1 MKQCLWKTT
10 AAAGLAALFAGTFAL
25 PSAGAVRP
33 RFSLSFQGDASLERA
48 LPAVAT
54 ADAPGSVVFSL
65 DGSRQPQADRG
76 TKASPARLGMPKK
89 WRRAIVQLGVVA
101 VYSTYRYWRDYHE
114 WVEDWQ
120 FELTFADQ
128 YRRFLTT
135 EAIRFDSNAYI
146 TNWTH
151 VLGGA
156 LYYEMARTNYLT
168 WAESLMT
175 SFVSSAMYE
184 YVSEWREVISVND
197 MFLTTFGGYS
207 LGETFFQVSD
217 YFHHRKS
224 PVLKALGF
232 INPVNEF
239 NQWLDRKNPVSH
251 VYPEPG
257 WASLVLSAGWW
268 RSSETGRGAF
278 SAGRIG
284 LETQLIRIPEYGKPG
299 TFKRVLRDTSMSEL
313 SINAV
318 VRQRLP
324 ADIDLR
330 TGLNQE
336 ADMYARV
343 VGLSWYRQ
351 SIDELGR
358 GTALSIGIGSAV
370 TYVRK
375 RNAVYDA
382 RGVPN
387 HLDPLPETPT
397 DFRDKMTVTHLF
409 GPVVDWTRF
418 GRRLKVR
425 TVADA
430 YVDFALMNAF
440 AFNAYSAVHPIAGMK
455 ATLNYY
461 GYSYVYGGSASGR
474 IDVDWG
480 NLWVRG
486 LFSAHLWRSW
496 AGLDRYENEIT
507 NNVNPVD
514 SRTRFLFQAGWRLP
528 SAPVRAFVAIEGIH
542 RWGRIGDVRAS
553 SQETRTFA
561 GLSYLF

>member
-1 MKQCLWKTT
+1 
-10 AAAGLAALFAGTFAL
+10 ARPEAFSLAA
-25 PSAGAVRP
+25 SAGEEGQEP
-33 RFSLSFQGDASLERA
+33 
-48 LPAVAT
+48 
-54 ADAPGSVVFSL
+54 
-65 DGSRQPQADRG
+65 
-76 TKASPARLGMPKK
+76 GMPKK

-101 VYSTYRYWRDYHE
+101 VFSTYKYWRAYHE
-114 WVEDWQ
+114 WIEDWQ

-168 WAESLMT
+168 WAESIMA

-207 LGETFFQVSD
+207 LGETFFQLSD

-224 PVLKALGF
+224 PLLKALGF
-232 INPVNEF
+232 MNPINEF
-239 NQWLDRKNPVSH
+239 NQWLDRKTAASRT
-251 VYPEPG
+251 YPEPG
-257 WASLVLSAGWW
+257 WASLVLSAGWR

-278 SAGRIG
+278 DAGLVG
-284 LETQLIRIPEYGKPG
+284 LETQLIRIPEYGRPG
-299 TFKRVLRDTSMSEL
+299 TFKKVLRDTSLSEL
-313 SINAV
+313 SISAV
-318 VRQRLP
+318 LRQPLHG
-324 ADIDLR
+324 DVDLR
-330 TGLNQE
+330 PGLNQE
-336 ADMYARV
+336 TDLYARV

-358 GTALSIGIGSAV
+358 GTVLSIGLGSAL
-370 TYVRK
+370 TYLRK

-382 RGVPN
+382 RNVRA
-387 HLDPLPETPT
+387 HMDPLPETPT
-397 DFRDKMTVTHLF
+397 DFRDKMTVTHLV

-425 TVADA
+425 AVADA

-455 ATLNYY
+455 TTLNYY

-474 IDVDWG
+474 VDVDWG

-486 LFSAHLWRSW
+486 LFSAHLWKSW
-496 AGLDRYENEIT
+496 EGLDRFENEIT

-514 SRTRFLFQAGWRLP
+514 SRTRFVFQAGWRLP
-528 SAPVRAFVAIEGIH
+528 SAPVRAFIGVEGIH
-542 RWGRIGDVRAS
+542 RWGRIGDVTAA
-553 SQETRTFA
+553 SQETRTFT